1 MMTMQS
7 LEKKLQKASR
17 KQAALYLLCNF
28 VSLMLITAYA
38 AILFSPTI
46 LNVLPEGGDSRKQL
60 YAIFVMALFGCVI
73 FTIYAAS
80 LFFRKKSRQLG
91 ILMALGASKKRLAP
105 GLFREVA
112 LLSGAS
118 SLAGIAAGIPF
129 VILLWKLFR
138 LFIVDTG
145 EMALVINFQCLF
157 VSAAFYLLVSACA
170 CVMAY
175 QYLRKTNIL
184 DVVQEEHKNEPV
196 KELGRWCGPLGIV
209 LIFAGAIAGYYSGS
223 VYQSLFQ
230 AYSPAWLNITYAPAF
245 VGLYL
250 VMMHTVIHGWTP
262 HKKKPYK
269 NIFSRSMMKFQG
281 KQTVSSLI
289 VSTILIAGGCFA
301 IFYVPVLATG
311 QMININNHE
320 YDYAYYYRADQ
331 EVPQKQE
338 VTELAGTYGIS
349 LKDWQE
355 CPYITLGMDGYEEIE
370 GENDSFHVE
379 YSPLAGGGDFLS
391 ESSYRK
397 MTGQDIT
404 VPPKS
409 YYAVTGVES
418 SYNLFANSNATKLT
432 NMATRETIDV
442 EFKDYLHFN
451 LMTGNKNF
459 YVLNDQDYEKI
470 SKNLTPVWNGSLV
483 YFNVDGKDSYD
494 FADTFFHTFVDSFG
508 PECEY
513 PRYYDPV
520 RKIAEEEKGLI
531 YWGDTDQMTPVS
543 YEEMDSSDFRLYWAY
558 MPQFRI
564 LDRND
569 FMTTFSVYLMAFIF
583 VALICF
589 ASAIVIGYT
598 RCQAIA
604 LNNRYVFDDLK
615 RLGGP
620 PAFLSTEVRRQCLIV
635 FRIPAVTGMTLM
647 TLVYMLLLYAN
658 DNRLSS
664 GELYSLLI
672 CLGVLAVI
680 AVLLFFIYRYT
691 VHRIESDLGIDKN
704 NS

>member
-1 MMTMQS
+1 MMTMQT

-17 KQAALYLLCNF
+17 KQATLYLLCNF
-28 VSLMLITAYA
+28 VSMMLITSYA

-60 YAIFVMALFGCVI
+60 YAIFVMALFGCVV

-91 ILMALGASKKRLAP
+91 ILMALGASKKRLSP

-112 LLSGAS
+112 LMSGVS

-129 VILLWKLFR
+129 VILLWKIFQ

-145 EMALVINFQCLF
+145 EMKLVIHFQCLY

-170 CVMAY
+170 CIMAY

-209 LIFAGAIAGYYSGS
+209 LIFVGAVAGYYSGT
-223 VYQSLFQ
+223 VYMKLLS
-230 AYSPAWLNITYAPAF
+230 AYPPAWLNITYAPVF
-245 VGLYL
+245 IGLYL
-250 VMMHTVIHGWTP
+250 VMIHTVIHGWIP

-269 NIFSRSMMKFQG
+269 NIISRSMMKFQG
-281 KQTVSSLI
+281 KQTVNSLI
-289 VSTILIAGGCFA
+289 VSTVLIAGGCFA

-311 QMININNHE
+311 QMMNINSHE
-320 YDYAYYYRADQ
+320 YDYAYHYRADQ
-331 EVPQKQE
+331 NVPGKQK
-338 VTELAGTYGIS
+338 VTAMADHYGIA
-349 LKDWQE
+349 LKDWME
-355 CPYITLGMDGYEEIE
+355 CPYITLGMDGYEEIQD
-370 GENDSFHVE
+370 ENDSFHVE
-379 YSPLAGGGDFLS
+379 YSPLLSGGNFLS

-397 MTGQDIT
+397 MTGQDIF
-404 VPPKS
+404 VPAQS
-409 YYAVTGVES
+409 YYAVTGTQS

-432 NMATRETIDV
+432 NIVTREIIDV
-442 EFKDYLHFN
+442 TFKGYLHFD
-451 LMTGNKNF
+451 LMAGNNSF
-459 YVLNDQDYEKI
+459 YVINDQDYEKI
-470 SKNLTPVWNGSLV
+470 RQGLTPVWHGSLV
-483 YFNVDGKDSYD
+483 YFNADGEDSYD
-494 FADTFFHTFVDSFG
+494 FANTFFHTFVDSFG

-513 PRYYDPV
+513 PKFYDPV
-520 RKIAEEEKGLI
+520 TKIAQEEKGQI

-543 YEEMDSSDFRLYWAY
+543 YEEADSSDFRLHWEY

-589 ASAIVIGYT
+589 AAAIVIGYT

-620 PAFLSTEVRRQCLIV
+620 PAFLCAEVKRQCLIV
-635 FRIPAVTGMTLM
+635 FRIPAITGMTLM
-647 TLVYMLLLYAN
+647 TLLYTLLLYAN
-658 DNRLSS
+658 DSRLNS
-664 GELYSLLI
+664 GELYSLLV

-680 AVLLFFIYRYT
+680 AVILYSIYRYT
-691 VHRIESDLGIDKN
+691 VRRIERDLGIDKAQ
-704 NS
+704 

>member
-1 MMTMQS
+1 MMTMKD
-7 LEKKLQKASR
+7 LEKKLQKASG

-28 VSLMLITAYA
+28 ISLMLITAYA

-73 FTIYAAS
+73 FTIYAAG

-105 GLFREVA
+105 GLFREVV
-112 LLSGAS
+112 LLSGVS
-118 SLAGIAAGIPF
+118 SLAGIVVGIPF

-138 LFIVDTG
+138 VFIVDTD

-157 VSAAFYLLVSACA
+157 VSAAFYLLVTACA

-196 KELGRWCGPLGIV
+196 KELGPWCGPLGII
-209 LIFAGAIAGYYSGS
+209 LIFVGAVAGYYSGS
-223 VYQSLFQ
+223 VYEKLFQ
-230 AYSPAWLNITYAPAF
+230 AYPPTWLNITYAPVF
-245 VGLYL
+245 IGLYL
-250 VMMHTVIHGWTP
+250 VMIHTVIHGWIS

-269 NIFSRSMMKFQG
+269 NIISRSMMKFQG
-281 KQTVSSLI
+281 KQTVNSLI
-289 VSTILIAGGCFA
+289 VSTVLIAGGCFA

-311 QMININNHE
+311 QMININSHE
-320 YDYAYYYRADQ
+320 YDYAYHYRADQ
-331 EVPQKQE
+331 NVPKKQE
-338 VTELAGTYGIS
+338 VTELAGDYGVS

-355 CPYITLGMDGYEEIE
+355 CPYITLGMDGYQEVD
-370 GENDSFHVE
+370 GENNSFRIE
-379 YSPLAGGGDFLS
+379 YSPLLGGGNFLS

-404 VPPKS
+404 VPQKS
-409 YYAVTGVES
+409 YYAVTTIQS
-418 SYNLFANSNATKLT
+418 SDNSFANPSATKLT
-432 NMATRETIDV
+432 NMETRETIDV

-451 LMTGNKNF
+451 LMSGQNSF
-459 YVLNDQDYEKI
+459 YILNDQDYEKI
-470 SKNLTPVWNGSLV
+470 SKNLTPVWNGTLV
-483 YFNVDGKDSYD
+483 YFNVDGEDSYD

-513 PRYYDPV
+513 PKYYDPV
-520 RKIAEEEKGLI
+520 EKIVADEKGLT
-531 YWGDTDQMTPVS
+531 YWGDTDDMTPVS
-543 YEEMDSSDFRLYWAY
+543 YDEADSSDFRLYWEY
-558 MPQFRI
+558 MPQMRI

-583 VALICF
+583 VSLICF
-589 ASAIVIGYT
+589 AAAIVIGYT

-620 PAFLSTEVRRQCLIV
+620 PVFLSTEVRRQCLIV

-647 TLVYMLLLYAN
+647 TLAYTLILYAN
-658 DNRLSS
+658 DNRLTSA
-664 GELYSLLI
+664 EMFSLLI
-672 CLGVLAVI
+672 CLGVLAVL
-680 AVLLFFIYRYT
+680 AVILFFIYRYT
-691 VHRIESDLGIDKN
+691 VHRIENDLGITKNDK
-704 NS
+704 